1 MEENQNYYITP
12 PTVFMPKDG
21 LRIAFVGT
29 DTDWVD
35 AITDDLEETFANLPM
50 SFYHLDDATKDHWS
64 WLYLMVDQ
72 ADLVMINTAKAT
84 TVELMT
90 VILHLGSKTWFY
102 VDREAVDFDVQILLN
117 SVGANVFNNSEQLH
131 NMLRSF
137 LSNV

>member
-29 DTDWVD
+29 DTEWVD
-35 AITDDLEETFANLPM
+35 SITDDLEETFANLPM
-50 SFYHLDDATKDHWS
+50 TFYHLDETTRDDWS
-64 WLYLMVDQ
+64 WLYLMVDH

-90 VILHLGSKTWFY
+90 VMLHLGSKTWFY
-102 VDREAVDFDVQILLN
+102 VNRDQVDLDVQILLN
-117 SVGANVFNNSEQLH
+117 STGGNVFNNSEQLH

-137 LSNV
+137 LSNG